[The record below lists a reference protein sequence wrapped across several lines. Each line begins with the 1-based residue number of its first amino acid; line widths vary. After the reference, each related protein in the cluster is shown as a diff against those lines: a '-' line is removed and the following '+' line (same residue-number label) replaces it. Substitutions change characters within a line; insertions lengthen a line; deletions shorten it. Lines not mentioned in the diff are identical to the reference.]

1 MREQSDEALLLG
13 HAVLDN
19 LVADQEG
26 LDAGLRDVRHNVY
39 STGVFPAVK
48 GIYLSCGFLRNDG
61 RKRACLADHR
71 DAPAAFYDITKPRQP
86 GSDTAIMRAD
96 RDELTLMRV
105 EVPTG
110 QPDLSSLEQ
119 VHFNGRAAGR
129 SI

>member
-1 MREQSDEALLLG
+1 MRFLG
-13 HAVLDN
+13 
-19 LVADQEG
+19 
-26 LDAGLRDVRHNVY
+26 
-39 STGVFPAVK
+39 
-48 GIYLSCGFLRNDG
+48 DG
-61 RKRACLADHR
+61 EKKEETCLADHR
-71 DAPAAFYDITKPRQP
+71 DAPAAFDDITEPRQP

-119 VHFNGRAAGR
+119 VHFNGRVAGR